1 MDTQTQQLIIKIL
14 GFLATLSLIETLL
27 LITYTTAPETI
38 TTQIIL
44 ITSNIIGLLGG
55 FIAGKTLTEK
65 QQETLNTTP
74 ITPITDQ
81 EIQQIIEDL
90 ENTNNT
96 KQEVTPNAQHNQKK
110 HNTRKQ

>member
-1 MDTQTQQLIIKIL
+1 MDTPTQQLIIKIL

-27 LITYTTAPETI
+27 LITYTNAPETI

-65 QQETLNTTP
+65 QQETINNTPTTP
-74 ITPITDQ
+74 LTDQ
-81 EIQQIIEDL
+81 EILQIIDDL
-90 ENTNNT
+90 ENNT
-96 KQEVTPNAQHNQKK
+96 PTEEVTTNAQHLPK
-110 HNTRKQ
+110 NTNKQEQ

>member
-27 LITYTTAPETI
+27 LITYTNAPETI

-65 QQETLNTTP
+65 QQETLTTKTP
-74 ITPITDQ
+74 ITPMTDQ
-81 EIQQIIEDL
+81 EIIQLIDDL
-90 ENTNNT
+90 ENNT
-96 KQEVTPNAQHNQKK
+96 PTEEVTTNAQHLPK
-110 HNTRKQ
+110 NTNKQ